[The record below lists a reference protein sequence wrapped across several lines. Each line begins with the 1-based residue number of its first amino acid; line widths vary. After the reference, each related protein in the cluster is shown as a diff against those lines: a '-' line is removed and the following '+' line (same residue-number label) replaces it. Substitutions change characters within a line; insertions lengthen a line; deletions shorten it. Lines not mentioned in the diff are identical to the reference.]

1 MNRDLQSILSNF
13 KLNTSSYNKLRL
25 LEKEM
30 LQEYGTLKY
39 EKIGSLKHSI
49 TMIEKKEHRGR
60 TKKYMYKV
68 RGLGGYPKSSY
79 LTSGDMTS
87 SFVW

>member
-1 MNRDLQSILSNF
+1 LKRTRFLNRDLQSILSNF

-39 EKIGSLKHSI
+39 EKISSLKHSI
-49 TMIEKKEHRGR
+49 TMIEKKECKGP
-60 TKKYMYKV
+60 TKKYWYKIRV
-68 RGLGGYPKSSY
+68 VIRSLHISP
-79 LTSGDMTS
+79 
-87 SFVW
+87 VEI